1 MIYWFHFIGHVE
13 GHESDFETAL
23 RKTQE
28 EVGYKADD
36 LKIYKEHSYTLKYKA
51 FGRDKSVIY
60 WLAEVKNLK
69 HDPKLSH
76 EHTEFRWVTKDEAI
90 SLVLKD
96 NFTEM
101 ITHFHD
107 KLN

>member
-1 MIYWFHFIGHVE
+1 M
-13 GHESDFETAL
+13 HEEA
-23 RKTQE
+23 
-28 EVGYKADD
+28 GYVADD
-36 LKIYKEHSYTLKYKA
+36 LKIFKDLTYTLKYKA

-60 WLAEVKNLK
+60 WLAEVKDPK

-76 EHTEFRWVTKDEAI
+76 EHTEFRWVTIDEAI

-101 ITHFHD
+101 ITHFHN
-107 KLN
+107 KLRKAESNEIE